1 MRLYPNNSNYLIS
14 IRSLEKLEIAM
25 EIQVSG
31 VALIEQ
37 DELLI
42 NIVGL

>member
-1 MRLYPNNSNYLIS
+1 MKLYPNNSNYLIS
-14 IRSLEKLEIAM
+14 IRFFEKLEIAM
-25 EIQVSG
+25 EIQISG

-42 NIVGL
+42 NIVSF